1 MKVPKYQNVS
11 KQKKDKKKV
20 TEYDKK
26 IKEESDQKRRR
37 IARANRDDSVEIQVE
52 KVSLKPMQNYK
63 ANYDESVKI
72 QQNEL
77 NSQNDRADRN
87 KLLKLSRKS

>member
-37 IARANRDDSVEIQVE
+37 IARANRDELVEIQME
-52 KVSLKPMQNYK
+52 KVSLKRMQNYK
-63 ANYDESVKI
+63 GNYDESVKI

>member
-1 MKVPKYQNVS
+1 MI
-11 KQKKDKKKV
+11 KKM
-20 TEYDKK
+20 
-26 IKEESDQKRRR
+26 KEESDQKRR
-37 IARANRDDSVEIQVE
+37 IARANHDDSVEIQVE
-52 KVSLKPMQNYK
+52 KVSLKRMQNYK

-77 NSQNDRADRN
+77 NSQSDRTDRN

>member
-1 MKVPKYQNVS
+1 MI
-11 KQKKDKKKV
+11 KKM
-20 TEYDKK
+20 
-26 IKEESDQKRRR
+26 KEESDQKRRR
-37 IARANRDDSVEIQVE
+37 IARANRDELVEIQME
-52 KVSLKPMQNYK
+52 KVSLKRMQNYK

>member
-1 MKVPKYQNVS
+1 MKVPKYQNIS
-11 KQKKDKKKV
+11 KEKKDKRKSLSMIKKM
-20 TEYDKK
+20 
-26 IKEESDQKRRR
+26 KEESDQKRRR

>member
-1 MKVPKYQNVS
+1 MI
-11 KQKKDKKKV
+11 KKM
-20 TEYDKK
+20 
-26 IKEESDQKRRR
+26 KEESDQKCRR

-77 NSQNDRADRN
+77 NS
-87 KLLKLSRKS
+87 

>member
-1 MKVPKYQNVS
+1 M
-11 KQKKDKKKV
+11 
-20 TEYDKK
+20 
-26 IKEESDQKRRR
+26 
-37 IARANRDDSVEIQVE
+37 E
-52 KVSLKPMQNYK
+52 KVSLKRMQNYK

>member
-1 MKVPKYQNVS
+1 MI
-11 KQKKDKKKV
+11 KKM
-20 TEYDKK
+20 
-26 IKEESDQKRRR
+26 KEESDQKRRR
-37 IARANRDDSVEIQVE
+37 IARVNHDDSVEIQVE
-52 KVSLKPMQNYK
+52 KVSLKRMQNYK

-77 NSQNDRADRN
+77 NSQSDRTDRN

>member
-26 IKEESDQKRRR
+26 IIEESDQKRRR
-37 IARANRDDSVEIQVE
+37 IARANRDELVEIQME
-52 KVSLKPMQNYK
+52 KVSLKRMQNYK